1 MWKINSQTKEYS
13 AKQSGKDEQS
23 AKDWEGVEK
32 TPFTTRNGRI
42 KLQHELAGGLVRFS
56 SFWFGWLKN
65 FSNLF
70 KRFFFIAPANWNER
84 MQWLIVFRCAYKL
97 FALPNQNLKQAF
109 LPFILFTV
117 HSFTQTH
124 THSFVRLFF
133 PNCDV
138 CESARTTDGKR
149 IGLTVFVFSMFMRR
163 KSEKK

>member
-13 AKQSGKDEQS
+13 AKQSGKDERS
-23 AKDWEGVEK
+23 AKDWKEWGEGVPKKPHSPLEMVESS
-32 TPFTTRNGRI
+32 FSMSW
-42 KLQHELAGGLVRFS
+42 LAVWFGSVRFGLV
-56 SFWFGWLKN
+56 WFGWLKN

-124 THSFVRLFF
+124 SSVRLFF
-133 PNCDV
+133 LNCDV
-138 CESARTTDGKR
+138 CESARDAG
-149 IGLTVFVFSMFMRR
+149 
-163 KSEKK
+163 